1 MLHHKFALALGAAIG
16 VAGLTIFAAQAA
28 DATRVRGTVAQFEGS
43 TLTVKTREG
52 ATDAIKLTDGFKISG
67 VAKASLE
74 DIKVGD
80 FVGITSVPKDDGGE
94 GALEVVIFPAA
105 LKGTG
110 EGRRPW
116 DLKPNSKM
124 NNATVANA
132 VTGVRRPHRDAV
144 LQGRPGE
151 EDLDPDRYADRHL
164 RQRHPGR
171 SRPRRRRVRH
181 CREGRGRR
189 LDRQPGGRR
198 QPWDR
203 AADVGAARHAGRRR
217 PLPVAQRAHVDDE
230 AVAHVA
236 ALTSAR

>member
-52 ATDAIKLTDGFKISG
+52 ATDAIKLADGFKISG

-132 VTGVRRPHRDAV
+132 VTGVD
-144 LQGRPGE
+144 GRTVTLSFKDGQEKKISIPTDTPIVTFASATPADLVPGAGVFVIAE
-151 EDLDPDRYADRHL
+151 KGADGGL
-164 RQRHPGR
+164 TAN
-171 SRPRRRRVRH
+171 RVV
-181 CREGRGRR
+181 
-189 LDRQPGGRR
+189 
-198 QPWDR
+198 
-203 AADVGAARHAGRRR
+203 VGNHGIA
-217 PLPVAQRAHVDDE
+217 PPM
-230 AVAHVA
+230 
-236 ALTSAR
+236 

>member
-132 VTGVRRPHRDAV
+132 VTGVD
-144 LQGRPGE
+144 GRTVTLSFKDGQEKKISIPTDTPIVTFASATPADLVPGARVFVIAE
-151 EDLDPDRYADRHL
+151 KGADGGL
-164 RQRHPGR
+164 TAN
-171 SRPRRRRVRH
+171 RVV
-181 CREGRGRR
+181 
-189 LDRQPGGRR
+189 
-198 QPWDR
+198 
-203 AADVGAARHAGRRR
+203 VGNHGIA
-217 PLPVAQRAHVDDE
+217 PPM
-230 AVAHVA
+230 
-236 ALTSAR
+236 

>member
-132 VTGVRRPHRDAV
+132 VTGVD
-144 LQGRPGE
+144 GRTVTLSFKDGQEKKISIPTDTPIVTFASATPADLVPGAGVFVIAE
-151 EDLDPDRYADRHL
+151 KGADGGL
-164 RQRHPGR
+164 TAN
-171 SRPRRRRVRH
+171 RVV
-181 CREGRGRR
+181 
-189 LDRQPGGRR
+189 
-198 QPWDR
+198 
-203 AADVGAARHAGRRR
+203 VGNHGIA
-217 PLPVAQRAHVDDE
+217 PPM
-230 AVAHVA
+230 
-236 ALTSAR
+236 

>member
-132 VTGVRRPHRDAV
+132 VTEVDGRTVTLSFKDGQEKKISIPTDTPIVTFASATPADLVPGAGVFVIAEK
-144 LQGRPGE
+144 G
-151 EDLDPDRYADRHL
+151 ADGGL
-164 RQRHPGR
+164 TAN
-171 SRPRRRRVRH
+171 RVV
-181 CREGRGRR
+181 
-189 LDRQPGGRR
+189 
-198 QPWDR
+198 
-203 AADVGAARHAGRRR
+203 VGNHGIA
-217 PLPVAQRAHVDDE
+217 PPM
-230 AVAHVA
+230 
-236 ALTSAR
+236 

>member
-52 ATDAIKLTDGFKISG
+52 ATDAIKLADDFKISG

-132 VTGVRRPHRDAV
+132 VTGVD
-144 LQGRPGE
+144 GRTVTLSFKDGQEKKISIPTDTPIVTFASATPADLVPGAGVFVIAE
-151 EDLDPDRYADRHL
+151 KGADGGL
-164 RQRHPGR
+164 TAN
-171 SRPRRRRVRH
+171 RVV
-181 CREGRGRR
+181 
-189 LDRQPGGRR
+189 
-198 QPWDR
+198 
-203 AADVGAARHAGRRR
+203 VGNHGIA
-217 PLPVAQRAHVDDE
+217 PPM
-230 AVAHVA
+230 
-236 ALTSAR
+236 

>member
-52 ATDAIKLTDGFKISG
+52 ATDAIKLTDDFKISG

-132 VTGVRRPHRDAV
+132 VTGVD
-144 LQGRPGE
+144 GRTVTLSFKDGQEKKISIPTDTPIVTFASATPADLVPGAGVFVIAE
-151 EDLDPDRYADRHL
+151 KGADGGL
-164 RQRHPGR
+164 TAN
-171 SRPRRRRVRH
+171 RVV
-181 CREGRGRR
+181 
-189 LDRQPGGRR
+189 
-198 QPWDR
+198 
-203 AADVGAARHAGRRR
+203 VGNHGIA
-217 PLPVAQRAHVDDE
+217 PPM
-230 AVAHVA
+230 
-236 ALTSAR
+236 

>member
-52 ATDAIKLTDGFKISG
+52 ATDAIKLTDDFKISG

-132 VTGVRRPHRDAV
+132 VTGVD
-144 LQGRPGE
+144 GRTVTLSFKDGQEKKISIPTDTPIVTFASATPADLVPGARVFVIAE
-151 EDLDPDRYADRHL
+151 KGADGGL
-164 RQRHPGR
+164 TAN
-171 SRPRRRRVRH
+171 RVV
-181 CREGRGRR
+181 
-189 LDRQPGGRR
+189 
-198 QPWDR
+198 
-203 AADVGAARHAGRRR
+203 VGNHGIA
-217 PLPVAQRAHVDDE
+217 PPM
-230 AVAHVA
+230 
-236 ALTSAR
+236 